1 VRVAGK
7 VKRIEKA
14 KSSAFNFARDRG
26 SSNEVRMDV
35 EERSSM
41 QSEGINERTAPWL

>member
-26 SSNEVRMDV
+26 SSNEVR